1 MEAAREKARAANE
14 RAAQAIQA
22 LAGMMMDGRAGALDA
37 LHAEGIATALA
48 FGSGEALNEYASKQ
62 WMKTLWTE
70 PLPDE
75 AARAATKSTLFK
87 LGGIAAGGVLGGFS
101 QWENDADNPTY
112 STGERVGRAAGA
124 TVSMGAAAAAGAA
137 IGSVVPGA
145 GTVVGA
151 VAGLAVGF
159 VAGYVASGWVDDR
172 DDWLVDFSGD
182 AGDWLGDNIDHITP
196 W

>member
-1 MEAAREKARAANE
+1 V
-14 RAAQAIQA
+14 
-22 LAGMMMDGRAGALDA
+22 
-37 LHAEGIATALA
+37 
-48 FGSGEALNEYASKQ
+48 
-62 WMKTLWTE
+62 
-70 PLPDE
+70 PDE
-75 AARAATKSTLFK
+75 AARARSATNAKWFRA
-87 LGGIAAGGVLGGFS
+87 GGIAAGGVLGGVA
-101 QWENDADNPTY
+101 QWQKDADNPTY

-124 TVSMGAAAAAGAA
+124 TASMGAAAAAGAA
-137 IGSVVPGA
+137 IGSLVPGP